1 MFQGT
6 YVNMEGRAQQTFAAL
21 TPPGEAREDW
31 KIIRVVSEVV
41 GEKLPY
47 DKISELRARMAEVRE
62 QAVVTYYM
70 YCVKGVTIIFFDHE
84 AIAPFLP
91 ILKTAAAFLRTT
103 GTVTCG
109 IESKSLCVKIYP
121 TFIIAPK

>member
-1 MFQGT
+1 MVFFQGT

-47 DKISELRARMAEVRE
+47 DKITELRIRMAEVKLI
-62 QAVVTYYM
+62 VVSS
-70 YCVKGVTIIFFDHE
+70 V
-84 AIAPFLP
+84 LP
-91 ILKTAAAFLRTT
+91 
-103 GTVTCG
+103 V
-109 IESKSLCVKIYP
+109 
-121 TFIIAPK
+121 

>member
-47 DKISELRARMAEVRE
+47 DKISELRARMAEVRISFRH
-62 QAVVTYYM
+62 VVHVP
-70 YCVKGVTIIFFDHE
+70 CQRGQIIFFDMRQ
-84 AIAPFLP
+84 IAPFLSV
-91 ILKTAAAFLRTT
+91 LKTVL
-103 GTVTCG
+103 VTCG
-109 IESKSLCVKIYP
+109 MES
-121 TFIIAPK
+121 

>member
-1 MFQGT
+1 
-6 YVNMEGRAQQTFAAL
+6 MEGRAQQTFAAL

-62 QAVVTYYM
+62 LTVVTYYV
-70 YCVKGVTIIFFDHE
+70 YCVKGVNTVKRTYFDTLFQKTVFFSKICFGSAPSKFLEVCLNSEYICENEVKFTI
-84 AIAPFLP
+84 L
-91 ILKTAAAFLRTT
+91 
-103 GTVTCG
+103 TVHG
-109 IESKSLCVKIYP
+109 P
-121 TFIIAPK
+121 